1 MEAQTHESYSRN
13 GPARTA
19 CSASGTLDAR
29 GLGPA
34 PWQRFFRFRVAPG
47 GAQSVQ
53 LDIWFKLGLSLH
65 SR

>member
-13 GPARTA
+13 VLARTA

-29 GLGPA
+29 GRGS
-34 PWQRFFRFRVAPG
+34 FFRVRVTP

-53 LDIWFKLGLSLH
+53 LDIWFKLGLTLH
-65 SR
+65 NL